1 MQSLPASSD
10 VRELCEAV
18 SQEKDP
24 EQMMLLVDELLR
36 VRAPARRDLALSNT
50 LISPRLEVCA
60 MKGKTKQHW
69 MALCEQ
75 AAVEQDSEKLLE
87 LIHEI
92 DRMLDDKEQ
101 RLKHEVDQHQKPAL
115 PRNA

>member
-1 MQSLPASSD
+1 
-10 VRELCEAV
+10 
-18 SQEKDP
+18 
-24 EQMMLLVDELLR
+24 
-36 VRAPARRDLALSNT
+36 
-50 LISPRLEVCA
+50 

-75 AAVEQDSEKLLE
+75 AAVEQDSEKLLA

-101 RLKHEVDQHQKPAL
+101 RLKHESDPHPKPAF
-115 PRNA
+115 PHNA